1 MRQRV
6 KESIRDVIQLPSEV
20 TSSLM
25 ATESIQSFN
34 PTKYNAASI
43 IILVSFRVRFEP
55 RSA

>member
-43 IILVSFRVRFEP
+43 ILVSFRVRFEP